1 MATRNFV
8 ISAAHCL
15 FKDQCDS
22 NNKCTVILEL
32 GKEDLAIRVGGQHIQ
47 HKITGYERFVDIK
60 TIHKHPQYQQK
71 VFEELNE
78 DLDFD
83 ICIFELVD
91 MIPLIFTPACLA
103 KPGDGARYD
112 KEPAG
117 KSLLWLSNI

>member
-1 MATRNFV
+1 M

-15 FKDQCDS
+15 FKHQCDS
-22 NNKCTVILEL
+22 NDNCIVNLEL

-78 DLDFD
+78 NLDFD
-83 ICIFELVD
+83 IVIFELAE

-117 KSLLWLSNI
+117 KASTLAF